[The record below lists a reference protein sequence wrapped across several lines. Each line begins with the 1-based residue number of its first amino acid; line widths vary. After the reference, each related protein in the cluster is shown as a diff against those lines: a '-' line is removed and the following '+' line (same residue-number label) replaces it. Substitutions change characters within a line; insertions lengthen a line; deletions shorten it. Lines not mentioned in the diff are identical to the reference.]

1 MAIITVQGLIN
12 SDEAGLILP
21 HEHILLD
28 LTNQYQEYPEGMLH
42 RLIISNFFLYYVCSK
57 SPG

>member
-1 MAIITVQGLIN
+1 MAIITVQGLIS
-12 SDEAGLILP
+12 SDEAGFVLP

-42 RLIISNFFLYYVCSK
+42 RLIISNFF
-57 SPG
+57 